1 MDVRAAFSDS
11 HGEENNFKVA
21 GRQESE
27 SGLSALL
34 ALSLSLRRSHLC
46 GKCSE
51 KPLMVIR
58 SAVAAPVS
66 ERGAHNATRK
76 CAGKQ
81 PPGGPKL
88 SNVGVCCV
96 AGFLPVVS

>member
-11 HGEENNFKVA
+11 RGEENNLKVA
-21 GRQESE
+21 EREKSE
-27 SGLSALL
+27 AGFPQSLEHCSG
-34 ALSLSLRRSHLC
+34 RRSHLC

-58 SAVAAPVS
+58 GGVS

-76 CAGKQ
+76 CTGKQ
-81 PPGGPKL
+81 PHGGPKL
-88 SNVGVCCV
+88 SNVGVCSV
-96 AGFLPVVS
+96 AEFLLVVS